1 MTGRRL
7 SAVDASLWPLM
18 WAIILVFG
26 TFTVIPVVLC
36 LTDPGMPPGFAE
48 VAGLAA
54 LATFGMVFGY
64 FLLPIGRGG
73 LLQRPVEIRSLRR
86 VAIGIFLAYA
96 LVLSVLAATA
106 PSIPLLDA
114 VGGGAAGD
122 VSESREQFLKA
133 RTGWETAFVYAHAL
147 LAGSLVP
154 YAIAGLL
161 TYHLRGRLVA
171 ICTFFLGCLLF
182 AEKAFFL
189 KSIIPIATVEWRRG
203 RRWIIFVIGVV
214 SIACLM
220 ALAVITMR
228 NTSEASSESGS
239 RTLSEYFSSAHV
251 AEASSSPTEYMA
263 WRALAVPIFT
273 AVDSLSTFRDVYGA
287 QHFLGATSSF
297 VSGVSGQQHIWFER
311 SVFDFQWGQNATG
324 TGSSNTIFFIEAFVN
339 FGIPGVV
346 IFSIFAGACL
356 AFLARS
362 ADPALAALWPLFLFA
377 IYCGGLVGTLL
388 SNGFVAVAVVT
399 LLVRCPRGSRGTG
412 LRAP

>member
-7 SAVDASLWPLM
+7 RAGDASLWPLM

-26 TFTVIPVVLC
+26 TFTVIPVGLC

-54 LATFGMVFGY
+54 LATVGMVVGY
-64 FLLPIGRGG
+64 SLLPTGRGG
-73 LLQRPVEIRSLRR
+73 LLQRPVKHRSSRR
-86 VAIGIFLAYA
+86 VAIGIFIAYA

-106 PSIPLLDA
+106 PSIPLLGA
-114 VGGGAAGD
+114 VVGGGAGD
-122 VSESREQFLKA
+122 ISESREQFLKA
-133 RTGWETAFVYAHAL
+133 RSGWVTAFVYAHAL

-154 YAIAGLL
+154 YAIAGAL
-161 TYHLRGRLVA
+161 TYRLRGRLVA
-171 ICTFFLGCLLF
+171 ICAFFFGCLLF

-189 KSIIPIATVEWRRG
+189 KAVIPIATVEWRRG
-203 RRWIIFVIGVV
+203 RRAIIFAIGVV
-214 SIACLM
+214 TIACLM
-220 ALAVITMR
+220 ALAIITMR
-228 NTSEASSESGS
+228 NTSEARLESGS
-239 RTLSEYFSSAHV
+239 WTLSEYFSSAHV
-251 AEASSSPTEYMA
+251 AGASSSPTEYMA

-273 AVDSLSTFRDVYGA
+273 AVDSLSTFRETYGA

-297 VSGVSGQQHIWFER
+297 VSGVSGQEHIWFER
-311 SVFDFQWGQNATG
+311 SVFEFQWGQNATG
-324 TGSSNTIFFIEAFVN
+324 TGSSNTVFFIEAFVN

-356 AFLARS
+356 AFFARS

-377 IYCGGLVGTLL
+377 IYCGGMIGTLL
-388 SNGFVAVAVVT
+388 SNGFVVVAIVT
-399 LLVRCPRGSRGTG
+399 LCVRCPMGSRGMG